1 MSYFSKN
8 KRNDSWRIWLAIF
21 IIAELLS
28 WLAFNF
34 SQLNLLIL
42 SLVGLSTIVLSLKN
56 PIYTLFL
63 PLAELFWGSLG
74 HSFYYGVLN
83 TRLVVFISVIFVFV
97 IQLFLGRRQLKI
109 KTNKSLWF
117 IWLLILLL
125 VVGGIVLAYY
135 ERYAPIDIFLDANA
149 YLYLLYLP
157 VWYQFYD
164 AKYLTEVVDILKAA
178 ALVIALKTLVMF
190 NIFAQEYSWLD
201 MNSIYKWIRDT
212 RTGEITFFYGNFW
225 RIFMQ
230 SQVYLIAAWF
240 IIFIKQLREYQNGG
254 NFIYLSILTTALYI
268 SLSRSFWLGLVV
280 GLIFL
285 LVHLII
291 YQKKQIFF
299 LSGLLLGSLV
309 LSSFILLQLF
319 LNVPQWKRLASLSQR
334 GIDTAEPAANSRL
347 QLLAPLWQAIKEQ
360 PIVGYGFGKKLTY
373 YSVDPRIK
381 NEQNPEGLHTTYAFE
396 WGWLD
401 QWLKSGIFFIVLMW
415 SWIILI
421 YNRGYRVLA
430 GRPEILLPILATLTS
445 LVVIHI
451 FTPFLNHPLGLGLLM
466 LITIISFSYG
476 QESKSYR

>member
-1 MSYFSKN
+1 
-8 KRNDSWRIWLAIF
+8 
-21 IIAELLS
+21 
-28 WLAFNF
+28 
-34 SQLNLLIL
+34 
-42 SLVGLSTIVLSLKN
+42 
-56 PIYTLFL
+56 
-63 PLAELFWGSLG
+63 
-74 HSFYYGVLN
+74 
-83 TRLVVFISVIFVFV
+83 
-97 IQLFLGRRQLKI
+97 
-109 KTNKSLWF
+109 
-117 IWLLILLL
+117 
-125 VVGGIVLAYY
+125 
-135 ERYAPIDIFLDANA
+135 
-149 YLYLLYLP
+149 
-157 VWYQFYD
+157 
-164 AKYLTEVVDILKAA
+164 
-178 ALVIALKTLVMF
+178 
-190 NIFAQEYSWLD
+190 
-201 MNSIYKWIRDT
+201 MNVC
-212 RTGEITFFYGNFW
+212 E
-225 RIFMQ
+225 
-230 SQVYLIAAWF
+230 
-240 IIFIKQLREYQNGG
+240 
-254 NFIYLSILTTALYI
+254 
-268 SLSRSFWLGLVV
+268 
-280 GLIFL
+280 
-285 LVHLII
+285 
-291 YQKKQIFF
+291 
-299 LSGLLLGSLV
+299 LV
-309 LSSFILLQLF
+309 LVRFILLQLF